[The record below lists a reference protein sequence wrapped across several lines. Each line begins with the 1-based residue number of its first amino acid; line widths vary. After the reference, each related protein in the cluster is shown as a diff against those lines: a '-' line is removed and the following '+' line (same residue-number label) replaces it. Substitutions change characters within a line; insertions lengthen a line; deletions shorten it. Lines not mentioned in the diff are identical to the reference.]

1 MNIWSDIMD
10 FNYFLEMNNNEKAF
24 LLIIVILILIIILTC
39 LKLKTK
45 TKTEIELNKLIGKK
59 EELPISIA
67 TEKPES
73 SPQEQIEI
81 DAVLNQMRDNLEEP
95 IKDKVED
102 FEDEQ
107 EKQSIIS
114 YQELVKANEKEE
126 LTESNKPY
134 YGDDTES
141 KFKTSEFISPI
152 YGRVDNKI
160 EYPTIPKIRRA
171 KLDDNEE
178 RLETGI
184 ESVSDKEILSSIK
197 PEAITPKV
205 TLEKKEDNNRLN
217 EERLKNEKFLK
228 ELKDFRRKLE

>member
-1 MNIWSDIMD
+1 MD

-24 LLIIVILILIIILTC
+24 LLIIVLLILIIILTC

-45 TKTEIELNKLIGKK
+45 TKAEIELNKLIEKK

-67 TEKPES
+67 TEKSES
-73 SPQEQIEI
+73 SPKEQIEI

-95 IKDKVED
+95 TKDKVED

-114 YQELVKANEKEE
+114 YQELIKANEKEE
-126 LTESNKPY
+126 STESNKPY

-178 RLETGI
+178 KLET
-184 ESVSDKEILSSIK
+184 ETKPVSNKEIFPPIK
-197 PEAITPKV
+197 SEALTPKV

-217 EERLKNEKFLK
+217 EERLKNEKFLN